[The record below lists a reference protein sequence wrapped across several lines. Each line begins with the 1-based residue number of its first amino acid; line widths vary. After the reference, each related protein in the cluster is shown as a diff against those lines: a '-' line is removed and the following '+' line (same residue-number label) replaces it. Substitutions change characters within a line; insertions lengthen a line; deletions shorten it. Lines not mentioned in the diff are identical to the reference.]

1 MDIKLIVEA
10 GAMKPGPALSQKL
23 GPAGVNVN
31 QVITKVNEATK
42 KFAGMKVPVTVE
54 VDMDTK
60 ALNVLVSS
68 PAASELLKK
77 EVKAEKGS
85 GAASKVKVG
94 NLSIEQIIGVA
105 KAKHPNLLA
114 RTLKSAVK
122 SVVGTCVSLGIL
134 VENKSPNEVQ
144 QEIDEGKYDGEINS
158 EKTETSPEKL
168 AELEKYFSEL
178 KTGQDKIAKQEEAA
192 KAAAEANVAKAS
204 AKAAA
209 APAKPAAK
217 APAKK
222 K

>member
-42 KFAGMKVPVTVE
+42 KFQGMKVPVTVE

-77 EVKAEKGS
+77 EVHAEKGS

-94 NLSIEQIIGVA
+94 NLSIEQIIGIA

-114 RTLKSAVK
+114 RSLKSAVK

-134 VENKSPNEVQ
+134 VESKSPNEVQ

-158 EKTETSPEKL
+158 EKTEASPEKL

-178 KTGQDKIAKQEEAA
+178 KSGQDKLAKQEEAA

-217 APAKK
+217 AKK
-222 K
+222 

>member
-1 MDIKLIVEA
+1 MDIKLLVEA

-54 VDMDTK
+54 IDMDTK
-60 ALNVLVSS
+60 AITVHVSS

-94 NLSIEQIIGVA
+94 NLSIEQIISIA
-105 KAKHPNLLA
+105 KEKHPDLLA
-114 RTLKSAVK
+114 RTFKAAVK

-134 VENKSPNEVQ
+134 VESKSPMEVQ
-144 QEIDEGKYDGEINS
+144 QEIDEGKYDKEIDS
-158 EKTETSPEKL
+158 EKTVASPEKL
-168 AELEKYFSEL
+168 VELEKYFSDL
-178 KTGQDKIAKQEEAA
+178 KSGQDKIAKQEEAA
-192 KAAAEANVAKAS
+192 KAAAEANVAKA
-204 AKAAA
+204 ATKTA
-209 APAKPAAK
+209 APVAAKPAAK
-217 APAKK
+217 KK
-222 K
+222 